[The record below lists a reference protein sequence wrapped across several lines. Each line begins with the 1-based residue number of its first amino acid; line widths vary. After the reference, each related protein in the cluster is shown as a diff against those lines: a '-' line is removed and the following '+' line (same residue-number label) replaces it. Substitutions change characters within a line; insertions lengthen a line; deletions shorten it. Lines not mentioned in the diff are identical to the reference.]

1 MKYNQ
6 LTRALRVDK
15 MTLAA
20 LEMTLRQYFDK
31 ENIIN
36 NIPTI
41 KNIITHSM
49 TIMKRAEKL
58 LNELY
63 IIDELNLE
71 IIEDTSQI
79 GGGSMPLTT
88 LKTYAL
94 KILIDGYTPDNLA
107 KQLRMCS
114 HPIVGRI
121 KNESFLLDL
130 RTIKESDFVDIKN
143 AFTEILFGGIDV

>member
-1 MKYNQ
+1 
-6 LTRALRVDK
+6 
-15 MTLAA
+15 
-20 LEMTLRQYFDK
+20 
-31 ENIIN
+31 
-36 NIPTI
+36 
-41 KNIITHSM
+41 
-49 TIMKRAEKL
+49 
-58 LNELY
+58 
-63 IIDELNLE
+63 
-71 IIEDTSQI
+71 
-79 GGGSMPLTT
+79 MPLTT